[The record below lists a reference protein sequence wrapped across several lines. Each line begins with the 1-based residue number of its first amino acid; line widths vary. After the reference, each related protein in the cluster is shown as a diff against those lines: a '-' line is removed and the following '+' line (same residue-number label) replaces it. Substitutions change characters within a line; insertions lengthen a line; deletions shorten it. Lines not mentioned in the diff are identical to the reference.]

1 MTSRFVDGLRSR
13 PWIWLLAAFVA
24 TAAAYAPG
32 ISGGFLFDDFPNI
45 VDNEGIHVTTWSV
58 PALFNAALSSPSS
71 EFKRPLASLSF
82 AMNYVISGANP
93 AGMKVTNIVI
103 HLLNG
108 LVAFMLLRLLSA
120 GATREPG
127 RRDGALAAM
136 SVALWLVMP
145 INVTA
150 VLYVVQRMESLANLF
165 VLLALLGYVAGRRE
179 MLLRGRSIALS
190 AASVVLGSALGL
202 LCKETAILT
211 PLYAAI
217 IEVIVFR
224 GQTKAHQDGTVRTSR
239 SVVTF
244 FLSVLV
250 LPFIAGTIRFV
261 PSLFAQ
267 ATWAPRT
274 FTMPERLLSECRI
287 VVDYI
292 AWTLLPTPPNLSF
305 YHDDFVISTGWLQP
319 WSTLVCALV
328 LAGLALVAWLV
339 RRRAPLVALGIAF
352 FFACHVLTATI
363 IPLEL
368 IYEHRNY
375 FSSLGLALA
384 LVTLARQDGVA
395 DFQSPKRRAAIL
407 GLALLGAYYLGI
419 TTFTATRWANPLSL
433 AQELAI
439 RAPDS
444 PRAQYELGRSYVIA
458 SGYRTTSPF
467 VQPAYAALERSAAL
481 PRSST
486 LPEQA
491 LIFFAA
497 KLHQPIKDAWWASM
511 EAKMRTGPISIED
524 ESAIM
529 SLSACAI
536 QQGCDLPADKLLDVY
551 QAALSHP
558 SPHSRLLAA
567 YADFAWSG
575 LNDHALG
582 YAMIRLA
589 TEKEP
594 TEPAYHLTTARFALA
609 MGDRKVAADQLARLK
624 SLNVGGRLNTT
635 IASLQKQIEAAQSAN
650 ATSSPAS
657 ARP

>member
-1 MTSRFVDGLRSR
+1 MTFRFVAGLRSR
-13 PWIWLLAAFVA
+13 PWFWLLAALLA

-45 VDNEGIHVTTWSV
+45 VDNEGVHVTTWSV
-58 PALFNAALSSPSS
+58 PALLNAALSSPSS

-82 AMNYVISGANP
+82 AMNYLISGADP

-108 LVAFMLLRLLSA
+108 LAAFALLRLLSA
-120 GATREPG
+120 GATREPS
-127 RRDGALAAM
+127 RRDEALAAM
-136 SVALWLVMP
+136 AVALWLVMP

-150 VLYVVQRMESLANLF
+150 VLYVVQRMESLANLV
-165 VLLALLGYVAGRRE
+165 VLLALLGYVAGRRD
-179 MLLRGRSIALS
+179 MLLRGRSIAV
-190 AASVVLGSALGL
+190 AATSIVLGSALGL

-224 GQTKAHQDGTVRTSR
+224 GQGRARQDGSVRTSR
-239 SVVTF
+239 SVTTF
-244 FLSVLV
+244 FLLVLV
-250 LPFIAGTIRFV
+250 LPFIAGSIMVV
-261 PSLFAQ
+261 PSLFTQ
-267 ATWAPRT
+267 ATWAPRS

-305 YHDDFVISTGWLQP
+305 YHDDFIVSTGWLQP
-319 WSTLVCALV
+319 WTTLVSALV
-328 LAGLALVAWLV
+328 LAALAMTAWLL
-339 RRRAPLVALGIAF
+339 RKRKPLVALGIAL
-352 FFACHVLTATI
+352 FFACHTLTATI

-384 LVTLARQDGVA
+384 LVTLARA
-395 DFQSPKRRAAIL
+395 DDATGIQSPRRRATIL
-407 GLALLGAYYLGI
+407 GLAALGAYYLGM
-419 TTFTATRWANPLSL
+419 TAFTATRWANPLSL

-444 PRAQYELGRSYVIA
+444 PRAQYELGRTYVIA
-458 SGYRTTSPF
+458 SGYRPTSPF
-467 VQPAYAALERSAAL
+467 VQPAYAALEKAAAL

-491 LIFFAA
+491 LIFFAS

-511 EAKMRTGPISIED
+511 EAKLRTGPVSIED

-529 SLSACAI
+529 SLATCAL
-536 QQGCDLPADKLLDVY
+536 QQGCDLPVNKLLDVY

-558 SPHSRLLAA
+558 APHSRLLAA

-575 LNDHALG
+575 LDDHTLG

-594 TEPAYHLTTARFALA
+594 AEPAYHVTTLRFALA
-609 MGDRKVAADQLARLK
+609 MGDRKVADDQMARLR
-624 SLNVGGRLNTT
+624 SLNVGGRLDAT
-635 IASLQKQIEAAQSAN
+635 IAPLQKQIEAARAASA
-650 ATSSPAS
+650 ASSPAS
-657 ARP
+657 TR

>member
-1 MTSRFVDGLRSR
+1 MTPRFVTGLRSR
-13 PWIWLLAAFVA
+13 PWLWLLGALLA

-45 VDNEGIHVTTWSV
+45 VDNDGVHVTTWSA
-58 PALFNAALSSPSS
+58 PALLNAALSSPSS

-82 AMNYVISGANP
+82 AMNYLISGANP
-93 AGMKVTNIVI
+93 MGMKVTNIVI

-108 LVAFMLLRLLSA
+108 LVAFALLRLVSA
-120 GATREPG
+120 GATRAPG
-127 RRDGALAAM
+127 RRDGALAA
-136 SVALWLVMP
+136 VAIGLWLLMP

-179 MLLRGRSIALS
+179 MLLRGRSIALAVTS
-190 AASVVLGSALGL
+190 ILMGSVLGL

-224 GQTKAHQDGTVRTSR
+224 GQTKAHQDGSVRMSR
-239 SVVTF
+239 SVLAF
-244 FLSVLV
+244 FLLVLV
-250 LPFIAGTIRFV
+250 LPFIAGTIMVV
-261 PSLFAQ
+261 PSLFAP

-274 FTMPERLLSECRI
+274 FTMAERLLSECRI

-292 AWTLLPTPPNLSF
+292 VWTLLPTPPSLSF
-305 YHDDFVISTGWLQP
+305 YHDDFIISTGWLQP
-319 WSTLVCALV
+319 WSTLACALA
-328 LAGLALVAWLV
+328 LAGLAVAAWLL
-339 RRRAPLVALGIAF
+339 RKRAPLVALGIAF

-384 LVTLARQDGVA
+384 LAALARGDDTVGI
-395 DFQSPKRRAAIL
+395 QSPRRRAAIL
-407 GLALLGAYYLGI
+407 GLAVLGAYYLAI
-419 TTFTATRWANPLSL
+419 TAFTATRWANPLVL

-444 PRAQYELGRSYVIA
+444 PRAQYELGRTYVIA
-458 SGYRTTSPF
+458 SSYRSNSPF
-467 VQPAYAALERSAAL
+467 VQPAYDALEKAAAL

-486 LPEQA
+486 LAEQA

-497 KLHQPIKDAWWASM
+497 KLHQPIKEFWWASM
-511 EAKMRTGPISIED
+511 ETKLRTGPVSIED
-524 ESAIM
+524 ESAII
-529 SLSACAI
+529 SLSTCAL
-536 QQGCDLPADKLLDVY
+536 QQGCDLPVDKLLGLY

-567 YADFAWSG
+567 YADFAWSS
-575 LNDHALG
+575 LEDHTLG

-594 TEPAYHLTTARFALA
+594 AEPAYHVTTVRFALA
-609 MGDRKVAADQLARLK
+609 MGDRKVAEDQMARLQ

-635 IASLQKQIEAAQSAN
+635 IAPLQKQIEAAHAASAP
-650 ATSSPAS
+650 SSPAS
-657 ARP
+657 TQ

>member
-1 MTSRFVDGLRSR
+1 MTFRFVAGLRSR
-13 PWIWLLAAFVA
+13 PWFWLLAALLG

-32 ISGGFLFDDFPNI
+32 ISGSFLFDDFPNI
-45 VDNEGIHVTTWSV
+45 VDNEGVHVTTWSV
-58 PALFNAALSSPSS
+58 PALLNAALSSPSS

-82 AMNYVISGANP
+82 AMNYLISGADP
-93 AGMKVTNIVI
+93 AAMKATNIVI

-108 LVAFMLLRLLSA
+108 IAAFALLRLLSA
-120 GATREPG
+120 GATREPR
-127 RRDGALAAM
+127 RRDEALAAM
-136 SVALWLVMP
+136 AAALWLVMP

-165 VLLALLGYVAGRRE
+165 VLLALLGYVAGRRD
-179 MLLRGRSIALS
+179 MLLRGRSIAV
-190 AASVVLGSALGL
+190 AATSIVLGSAFGL

-224 GQTKAHQDGTVRTSR
+224 GQGHARQDGSVRTSR
-239 SVVTF
+239 SVITF
-244 FLSVLV
+244 FLLVLV
-250 LPFIAGTIRFV
+250 LPFIAGSIMVV
-261 PSLFAQ
+261 PSLFTH
-267 ATWAPRT
+267 ATWAPRS

-305 YHDDFVISTGWLQP
+305 YHDDFIVSTGWLQP
-319 WSTLVCALV
+319 WTTLVSA
-328 LAGLALVAWLV
+328 LALAALAMTAWLL
-339 RRRAPLVALGIAF
+339 RKRKPLVALGIAL
-352 FFACHVLTATI
+352 FFACHTLTATI

-384 LVTLARQDGVA
+384 LVTLARA
-395 DFQSPKRRAAIL
+395 DDATGIQSPRRRATIL
-407 GLALLGAYYLGI
+407 GLAVLGAYYLGM
-419 TTFTATRWANPLSL
+419 TAFTATRWANPLSL

-444 PRAQYELGRSYVIA
+444 PRAQYELGRTYVIA
-458 SGYRTTSPF
+458 SGYRPTSPF
-467 VQPAYAALERSAAL
+467 VQPAYAALEKAAAL

-486 LPEQA
+486 LAEQA

-511 EAKMRTGPISIED
+511 EAKLRTGPVSIED

-529 SLSACAI
+529 SLATCAL
-536 QQGCDLPADKLLDVY
+536 QQGCDLPFNKLLDVY

-558 SPHSRLLAA
+558 APHSRLLAA

-575 LNDHALG
+575 LDDHTLG

-594 TEPAYHLTTARFALA
+594 AEPAYHVTTLRFALA
-609 MGDRKVAADQLARLK
+609 MGDRKVADDQMARLR
-624 SLNVGGRLNTT
+624 SLNVGGRLDAT
-635 IASLQKQIEAAQSAN
+635 IAPLQKQIEAARAASA
-650 ATSSPAS
+650 ASSPAS
-657 ARP
+657 TR

>member
-1 MTSRFVDGLRSR
+1 MTFRFAAGLRSR
-13 PWIWLLAAFVA
+13 PWIWLLAALLA

-32 ISGGFLFDDFPNI
+32 VPGGFIFDDFPNV
-45 VDNEGIHVTTWSV
+45 VDNEGVHVTTWSV
-58 PALFNAALSSPSS
+58 PALLNAALSSPSS

-82 AMNYVISGANP
+82 AMNYLISGGNP

-108 LVAFMLLRLLSA
+108 LAAFALLRLLFA
-120 GATREPG
+120 HATRKAG
-127 RRDGALAAM
+127 RREEALAA
-136 SVALWLVMP
+136 STVALWLVMP

-165 VLLALLGYVAGRRE
+165 VLLALLGYVVGRRE
-179 MLLRGRSIALS
+179 MLLRGRGIAL
-190 AASVVLGSALGL
+190 AATSVVLGSMVGL

-217 IEVIVFR
+217 IEVIIFQ
-224 GQTKAHQDGTVRTSR
+224 GQARARPDGSVHISR
-239 SVVTF
+239 PVLAF
-244 FLSVLV
+244 FMLV
-250 LPFIAGTIRFV
+250 LALPLIAGTVTVV

-267 ATWAPRT
+267 ATWAPRN

-305 YHDDFVISTGWLQP
+305 YHDDFIVSTGWLKP
-319 WSTLVCALV
+319 WTTLASALV
-328 LAGLALVAWLV
+328 LATLALVAWLL
-339 RRRAPLVALGIAF
+339 RKCKPLVALGIAF

-375 FSSLGLALA
+375 FSSLGVALA
-384 LVTLARQDGVA
+384 LVALACGDDATGV
-395 DFQSPKRRAAIL
+395 QSPRRRPALL
-407 GLALLGAYYLGI
+407 GLAVLGAYYLAI
-419 TTFTATRWANPLSL
+419 TAFTATRWANPLTL

-444 PRAQYELGRSYVIA
+444 PRAQYELGRTYVIA
-458 SGYRTTSPF
+458 SGYRTASPF
-467 VQPAYAALERSAAL
+467 VQPAYDALEKAAAL

-486 LPEQA
+486 LAEQA

-511 EAKMRTGPISIED
+511 EAKLRSGPVSIED
-524 ESAIM
+524 ESALM
-529 SLSACAI
+529 SLSTCAL
-536 QQGCDLPADKLLDVY
+536 QQGCDLPVDKLLDVY

-575 LNDHALG
+575 LDDHTLG
-582 YAMIRLA
+582 YAMIKQA

-594 TEPAYHLTTARFALA
+594 TEPAYHVTTIRFALA
-609 MGDRKVAADQLARLK
+609 MGDRKEADDQMARIR
-624 SLNVGGRLNTT
+624 SLNVGGRLNAT
-635 IASLQKQIEAAQSAN
+635 IAPLQKQIEAASA
-650 ATSSPAS
+650 AS
-657 ARP
+657 APSPPTSAL

>member
-1 MTSRFVDGLRSR
+1 MTFRFVAGLRSR
-13 PWIWLLAAFVA
+13 PWIWLLAVLLA

-32 ISGGFLFDDFPNI
+32 ISGNFLFDDFPNI
-45 VDNEGIHVTTWSV
+45 VDNEGVHVTTWSV
-58 PALFNAALSSPSS
+58 PALLNAALSSPSS

-82 AMNYVISGANP
+82 AMNYLISGANP

-108 LVAFMLLRLLSA
+108 LAAFALLRLLSA
-120 GATREPG
+120 GATREPS
-127 RRDGALAAM
+127 RQDETLAAM
-136 SVALWLVMP
+136 AVALWLVMP

-165 VLLALLGYVAGRRE
+165 VLLALLGYVAGRRD
-179 MLLRGRSIALS
+179 MLLRGRSIAV
-190 AASVVLGSALGL
+190 AAISIILGSVLGL

-224 GQTKAHQDGTVRTSR
+224 GRARDRQDGSVRTSR
-239 SVVTF
+239 SVITF
-244 FLSVLV
+244 FLLVLV
-250 LPFIAGTIRFV
+250 LPFIAGSIMVV

-267 ATWAPRT
+267 TTWAPRS

-305 YHDDFVISTGWLQP
+305 YHDDFIVSTGWLQP
-319 WSTLVCALV
+319 WTTLVSALV
-328 LAGLALVAWLV
+328 LAALAMTAWLL
-339 RRRAPLVALGIAF
+339 RKRKPLVALGIAL
-352 FFACHVLTATI
+352 FFACHTLTATI

-384 LVTLARQDGVA
+384 LVTLARVDDATGI
-395 DFQSPKRRAAIL
+395 QSPRRRATIL
-407 GLALLGAYYLGI
+407 GLAVLGAYYLGM
-419 TTFTATRWANPLSL
+419 TAFTATRWANPLSL

-444 PRAQYELGRSYVIA
+444 PRAQYELGRTYVIA
-458 SGYRTTSPF
+458 SGYRPTSPF
-467 VQPAYAALERSAAL
+467 VQPAYAALEKAAAL

-511 EAKMRTGPISIED
+511 EAKLRTGPVSIED

-529 SLSACAI
+529 SLATCAL
-536 QQGCDLPADKLLDVY
+536 QQGCDLPFNKLLDVY

-558 SPHSRLLAA
+558 APHSRLLAA

-575 LNDHALG
+575 LDDHTLG

-594 TEPAYHLTTARFALA
+594 AEPAYHVTTLRFALA
-609 MGDRKVAADQLARLK
+609 MGDRKVADDQMARLR
-624 SLNVGGRLNTT
+624 SLNVGGRLDAT
-635 IASLQKQIEAAQSAN
+635 IAPLQKQIEAARAASA
-650 ATSSPAS
+650 ASSPAS
-657 ARP
+657 TR